1 MLRNDLTH
9 SVLAQSEG
17 RTLSEWLP
25 TLIVVLATIIL
36 VLIFRAVAARS
47 TSGGAS
53 DRRFRAQIATI
64 AVILLGILALI
75 FALPDGSDSDL
86 AFSVFGLVVTGALA
100 ISSQSIISNAMAGLM
115 LRSVASFKPGDFIEV
130 AEQMG
135 RVSERGLFHTE
146 IQTPDRDLI
155 TIPNSVMLNQPV
167 RVVRSS
173 GTIVSITLSI
183 GYDVSRHVLDDLF
196 IEAGKEVGLV
206 DPFVQMIDLGDYS
219 ISYRVAGFLEDP
231 RTMLACR
238 SSLRMAI
245 VDKLSDA
252 NIEIMSPMVVARRSI
267 GNEPLIPTER
277 APSLEARFRRSAEH
291 RVFDKAESAARLES
305 AKADLAA
312 SNEELEALR
321 EQLASA
327 SADERDVVEATIRR
341 QEQQIE
347 RLSRSIERLSA
358 SLKTE

>member
-1 MLRNDLTH
+1 MF
-9 SVLAQSEG
+9 LAQSDGSE
-17 RTLSEWLP
+17 LSDWVPALV
-25 TLIVVLATIIL
+25 VVLATIG
-36 VLIFRAVAARS
+36 LIVIARAIAGRSSKKDVA
-47 TSGGAS
+47 

-64 AVILLGILALI
+64 GVVLFGVLALI

-130 AEQMG
+130 ADQMG
-135 RVSERGLFHTE
+135 RVSEQGLFHTE

-183 GYDVSRHVLDDLF
+183 GYDVSRHILDDLF
-196 IEAGKEVGLV
+196 IEAGTSVGLV
-206 DPFVQMIDLGDYS
+206 DPFVQMLELGDYS
-219 ISYRVAGFLEDP
+219 ITYRVAGFLEDP

-245 VDKLSDA
+245 VDKLADA
-252 NIEIMSPMVVARRSI
+252 GIEIMSPTYVARRVVS
-267 GNEPLIPTER
+267 NEPLIPDDHS
-277 APSLEARFRRSAEH
+277 PSFSARFRRSAED
-291 RVFDKAESAARLES
+291 RVFDKAESAGRLET
-305 AKADLAA
+305 AKADLAS
-312 SNEELEALR
+312 SNEALDEL
-321 EQLASA
+321 
-327 SADERDVVEATIRR
+327 RR
-341 QEQQIE
+341 QLTAAETEDRPGIEAAIGREERQID
-347 RLSRSIERLSA
+347 RLLRSIERLSE
-358 SLKTE
+358 SLRNE